1 MENDIEFFTG
11 VPDSLLQNITAF
23 LTDHAPEGRHLTAAN
38 EGNAIALA
46 VGHYLATG
54 KIGLVYMQNS
64 GLGNVVNP
72 LLSLADPEVYSV
84 PVLLL
89 IGWRG
94 EPGIKDEPQHL
105 KQGLVTLPL
114 LETLGI
120 KYTRLSPTD
129 DDASNAVTLAAEQM
143 RSGNAPYALIASK
156 NIFGPYRDSTN
167 QNNPYSISR
176 EKALRVVLS
185 GLDPSGPV
193 VSTTGKLSREIYE
206 YRKAENQ
213 GHQGDFLNVGSMGHA
228 SQIALGIALRKPD
241 RKVYCLDGDGAVLMH
256 MGALAIIGNSGAT
269 NFRHIVFNNG
279 AHDSVG
285 GQPTQGFNIDL
296 PAVAKACG
304 YRQTGRAESK
314 AEILKHLRA
323 FQDCKGPYL
332 LEIRVRRGS
341 RADLGRPQESP
352 RENKAEFMKFLK

>member
-1 MENDIEFFTG
+1 
-11 VPDSLLQNITAF
+11 LLQNIIGF
-23 LTDHAPEGRHLTAAN
+23 LADHAPEGRHITAAN

-54 KIGLVYMQNS
+54 KTGLVYMQNS
-64 GLGNVVNP
+64 GLGNAVNP
-72 LLSLADPEVYSV
+72 LLSLADPKVYNV
-84 PVLLL
+84 PVLML

-94 EPGIKDEPQHL
+94 EPGVKDEPQHL

-120 KYTRLSPTD
+120 KYTRLFPAD
-129 DDASNAVTLAAEQM
+129 DDASKAVAGAAEQM
-143 RSGNAPYALIASK
+143 RYDNAPYALIASK
-156 NIFGPYRDSTN
+156 NIFGPYRGSSD
-167 QNNPYSISR
+167 QNNSYPLSR
-176 EKALRVVLS
+176 EQALRIVLS
-185 GLDPSGPV
+185 SLDPSGPV

-228 SQIALGIALRKPD
+228 SQIALGIALRQPD
-241 RKVYCLDGDGAVLMH
+241 RDVYCLDGDGAVLMH
-256 MGALAIIGNSGAT
+256 MGALAVIGNSEAA

-285 GQPTQGFNIDL
+285 GQPTPGFDIDL
-296 PAVAKACG
+296 PAMAGACG

-314 AEILKHLRA
+314 TEILKHLRA
-323 FQDCKGPYL
+323 FQDCKGPCL

-352 RENKAEFMKFLK
+352 RENKAEFMKFLTQQLE